1 MSAQLMKHVPPC
13 GGSKQAASLMVCAG
27 LGDAEQI
34 NRELLSVGGA
44 HGYSTFLGYYTL
56 RAVALAGDYDGA
68 LNSMKQYW
76 GGMLGMGAISFWED
90 FNLDWLENAGRI
102 DEPVPEGKVDIHG
115 DYGAYCYLGF
125 RHSLCHGWASGPAP
139 YLTHTVLGVG
149 ITAPGCRK
157 IKIEPQLGSLEY
169 ARGVFPTPHGDIFV
183 SHRRDGERVVTEVT
197 LPPQWRELADGEYEY
212 IG

>member
-1 MSAQLMKHVPPC
+1 MKHVPPC

-27 LGDAEQI
+27 LGDAKQI
-34 NRELLSVGGA
+34 NRELLSVGSA

-68 LNSMKQYW
+68 LSSMKQYW
-76 GGMLGMGAISFWED
+76 GGMLNMGATSFWED

-149 ITAPGCRK
+149 ITAPGCRR

-169 ARGVFPTPHGDIFV
+169 ARGVFPTPHGDIAV